1 MYIRSISPI
10 IATILIIVMTVA
22 IAGIFYAFTSGLFGS
37 LTQSSSQQIQQQSQI
52 ISFTINNVYCS
63 NNILYFN
70 IYNKGNIP
78 ININNSLI
86 IFTDNY
92 GNAISINGSNIICNN
107 GNIINIG
114 SSELCW
120 IINNYFCYYS
130 YIDYIK
136 STNFVYNGISYSYSI
151 SNSNFILVPIIN
163 TIDIYN
169 SQNIPTPSS
178 FQQDIAICNGNPNV
192 NNSFSY
198 VDDPALF
205 SAVDSNGQNVYFT
218 TTYNSNPNIYSWY
231 EGQENLNGVTCDVWW
246 LNLPNI
252 IPANSNITIYMYV
265 GNSSANYYQQYY
277 PYVGEAPQL
286 SPTYAEYDNGNYV
299 FNYYWNF
306 NGTTLPSGFTSSNF
320 CGSSNTGT
328 VTVNNGLTYS
338 AGSNYC
344 QVLYYSAS
352 TFSPPIVFE
361 TYAEGTSIGSVY
373 AFASEVGA
381 GISNGTSFYGT
392 NFWLSRID
400 YGSNPYNIWNYW
412 ISSSATNTND
422 QMALNTFYV
431 FGVASSGSS
440 SMVYAYG
447 SGVFY
452 YVTSTS
458 TFPSSFYILP
468 VDIDGDEVQVVY
480 WTRIRAYPP
489 NGIMP
494 SIYIS

>member
-1 MYIRSISPI
+1 M
-10 IATILIIVMTVA
+10 
-22 IAGIFYAFTSGLFGS
+22 
-37 LTQSSSQQIQQQSQI
+37 
-52 ISFTINNVYCS
+52 
-63 NNILYFN
+63 
-70 IYNKGNIP
+70 
-78 ININNSLI
+78 
-86 IFTDNY
+86 
-92 GNAISINGSNIICNN
+92 
-107 GNIINIG
+107 
-114 SSELCW
+114 
-120 IINNYFCYYS
+120 
-130 YIDYIK
+130 
-136 STNFVYNGISYSYSI
+136 
-151 SNSNFILVPIIN
+151 
-163 TIDIYN
+163 
-169 SQNIPTPSS
+169 
-178 FQQDIAICNGNPNV
+178 
-192 NNSFSY
+192 
-198 VDDPALF
+198 
-205 SAVDSNGQNVYFT
+205 
-218 TTYNSNPNIYSWY
+218 
-231 EGQENLNGVTCDVWW
+231 
-246 LNLPNI
+246 
-252 IPANSNITIYMYV
+252 
-265 GNSSANYYQQYY
+265 
-277 PYVGEAPQL
+277 GEAPQL
-286 SPTYAEYDNGNYV
+286 SPTYGQYDNGNYV